1 MTGLHAGVLDAL
13 GRRIVDGLLA
23 PGTVLTLA
31 QIESEFG
38 VSRTVARETMRLLE
52 SMGLVSSRR
61 RVGITVNAPAHWNVL
76 DQRLI
81 RWRLQ
86 GHRREEQLRNLTE
99 LRLAVE
105 PLSAA
110 LAAERADDDDRQRL
124 VDLASRLQELGA
136 EGLGRS
142 EDYLQSDIAFHT
154 LLLSA
159 SGNEMI
165 AALGDVIV
173 EVLVGRTKLGMM
185 PERPVPASQ
194 HGHLALARAVASG
207 DADAAEREAVALLSE
222 VRSGLGRA
230 ALGRF
235 GD

>member
-1 MTGLHAGVLDAL
+1 VTGLHAGVLDAL
-13 GRRIVDGLLA
+13 GRRIVDGGLA

-31 QIESEFG
+31 RIESEFG

-61 RVGITVNAPAHWNVL
+61 RVGITVNSPADWNVL
-76 DQRLI
+76 DHRLI

-86 GHRREEQLRNLTE
+86 GHRREEQLRSLTE

-110 LAAERADDDDRQRL
+110 LAAERADDEDRQRL
-124 VDLASRLQELGA
+124 VDLATRLQELGA
-136 EGLGRS
+136 QGLGRS
-142 EDYLQSDIAFHT
+142 EDYLRADIAFHT

-165 AALGDVIV
+165 AALGDVIG

-185 PERPVPASQ
+185 PERPVHVSQ
-194 HGHLALARAVASG
+194 RGHLALARAVASA
-207 DADAAEREAVALLSE
+207 DADAAEREALALLSE
-222 VRSGLGRA
+222 VRSRLGQPDERPS
-230 ALGRF
+230 GS
-235 GD
+235 